1 MTWWPTTGGGLHRTY
16 ATHPKVFLDRPGHML
31 SLEVDKTCADVFG
44 KLTRFL
50 LKNCWSV
57 KIWSEVP
64 ERPDRGSTF
73 WSWVSSSFGS
83 IFRQTISNHRERPN
97 DFNFIMHT
105 FPLTGIHSSTRVAIW
120 GLTSVIIPAWEN
132 FAGSTP
138 GLKSFDHRPAPKGGT
153 TTLIQWDYEMPT
165 TSSDHRLAS
174 STSLCSFL
182 WVK

>member
-1 MTWWPTTGGGLHRTY
+1 
-16 ATHPKVFLDRPGHML
+16 ML

-105 FPLTGIHSSTRVAIW
+105 FPLTGIHSSTRVAI
-120 GLTSVIIPAWEN
+120 
-132 FAGSTP
+132 
-138 GLKSFDHRPAPKGGT
+138 
-153 TTLIQWDYEMPT
+153 
-165 TSSDHRLAS
+165 
-174 STSLCSFL
+174 
-182 WVK
+182 